1 MEITK
6 YYEMQSKLDQNIIEK
21 KNLDPTKP
29 EFMRKRI
36 IAFKQEFG
44 ELLQRLPE
52 VFKDWSNKKN
62 ILDDETLEE
71 WVDGFHFLLSIGNWK
86 GWSSQYKQPFVKDLD
101 NYTLDGLTNRI
112 YNCTFSSYD
121 KYELCFDMYFS
132 FIYKLGFSDEQIAA
146 SYMKKNAVNFERQEQ
161 GY

>member
-1 MEITK
+1 MKLES
-6 YYEMQSKLDQNIIEK
+6 YYLMQAKLDLNIIMK
-21 KNLDPTKP
+21 KGLDPEKP

-86 GWSSQYKQPFVKDLD
+86 GWAIETPVYYKSFETELD
-101 NYTLDGLTNRI
+101 ELSICI
-112 YNCTFSSYD
+112 YESTFSTPFEYG
-121 KYELCFDMYFS
+121 KTFDQYYT
-132 FIYKLGFSDEQIAA
+132 FIRTLGYTDEQIEAA
-146 SYMKKNAVNFERQEQ
+146 YKKKNTVNFERQENN
-161 GY
+161 Y